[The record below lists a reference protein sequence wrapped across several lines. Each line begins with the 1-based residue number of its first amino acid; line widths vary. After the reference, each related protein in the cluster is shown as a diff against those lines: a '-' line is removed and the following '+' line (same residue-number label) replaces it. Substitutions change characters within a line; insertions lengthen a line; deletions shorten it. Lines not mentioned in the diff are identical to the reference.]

1 MTRSLRIAMLAHS
14 TNPRGGV
21 VHALE
26 LSEAL
31 TILGHEVT
39 LLAPDARGTGFF
51 RQTRCNTVAI
61 PVAPANP
68 DLTVMVEQ
76 RIDDYVNYFAK
87 AGTRD
92 FDLFHA
98 HDGISGNALATLK
111 EQGCLDGFA
120 RTVHHIDQFIDPQL
134 MRLQARSITAADLHF
149 TVSRKWQ
156 SILAGEFGLTADVV
170 GNGVNCAR
178 YAPEGDCRDERL
190 RQKLD
195 LGQGPILLSVG
206 GIEER
211 KNTLNILE
219 AFLQLHRLHPGAQ
232 LVVAGGVSLLD
243 HHSYQ
248 LKFRAR
254 LRAAGIPA
262 SNVHLAG
269 PIDDE
274 DMPALFRLA
283 DVLVFASLKEGFGL
297 VVLEAMASGT
307 PVVVSAIEPFTEY
320 LRDESVVWCDP
331 NRAGT
336 IADAMVIALEPSI
349 RQRLIAHG
357 LDLVARHDWAKVARA
372 HLPAYQRRLEIAH
385 A

>member
-1 MTRSLRIAMLAHS
+1 MTRSLRIAILAHS

-26 LSEAL
+26 LAEAL
-31 TILGHEVT
+31 TALGHDIT
-39 LLAPDARGTGFF
+39 LHAPDARGAGFF
-51 RQTRCNTVAI
+51 RPTRCNTVAI
-61 PVAPANP
+61 PVAPAKP
-68 DLTVMVEQ
+68 DMTAMVEQ
-76 RIDDYVNYFAK
+76 RIDDYVDYFTI
-87 AGTRD
+87 AGTRG

-111 EQGCLDGFA
+111 GQGRIDGFA
-120 RTVHHIDQFIDPQL
+120 RTVHHIDQFADKQL
-134 MRLQARSITAADLHF
+134 MRLQVRSITAASLHF
-149 TVSRKWQ
+149 TVSKKWQ
-156 SILAGEFGLTADVV
+156 SILADDMGLAAEIV
-170 GNGVNCAR
+170 GNGVNHAR
-178 YAPEGDCRDERL
+178 YTAIRDSRDEKL
-190 RQKLD
+190 RQKLG
-195 LGQGPILLSVG
+195 LGQGAILLSVG

-219 AFLQLHRLHPGAQ
+219 AFLQLQRLHAEAQ
-232 LVVAGGVSLLD
+232 LVIAGGASLLD

-248 LKFRAR
+248 LRFRAR
-254 LRAAGIPA
+254 LQAAGVA
-262 SNVHLAG
+262 AANVHLAG

-307 PVVVSAIEPFTEY
+307 PVVASAIEPFTEY
-320 LRDESVVWCDP
+320 LCDEDVVWCDP

-336 IADAMVIALEPSI
+336 IADAMAIALEPSI
-349 RQRLIAHG
+349 RQKLIVHG
-357 LDLVARHDWAKVARA
+357 FDVARRHDWVKVARA
-372 HLPAYQRRLEIAH
+372 HVPGYQRRLETAH

>member
-1 MTRSLRIAMLAHS
+1 MTRSLRIALLAHA

-21 VHALE
+21 AHAVE

-31 TILGHEVT
+31 TALGHEVT
-39 LLAPDARGTGFF
+39 LHAPDARGTGFF
-51 RQTRCNTVAI
+51 RRTCCDTVAI
-61 PVAPANP
+61 PVAPVEP
-68 DLTVMVEQ
+68 DMTAMVEQ
-76 RIDDYVNYFAK
+76 RIDDYVSYFAK
-87 AGTRD
+87 ARMRD

-111 EQGCLDGFA
+111 EKGRIDGFA
-120 RTVHHIDQFIDPQL
+120 RTVHHIDQFIDPRL
-134 MRLQARSITAADLHF
+134 LRLQARSITAADLHF
-149 TVSRKWQ
+149 TVSKKWQ
-156 SILAGEFGLTADVV
+156 SILDTDMGLAADIV
-170 GNGVNCAR
+170 GNGVNRAR
-178 YAPEGDCRDERL
+178 YTPRSDSRDEML
-190 RQKLD
+190 LQKLD
-195 LGQGPILLSVG
+195 LGRGPILLSVG

-211 KNTLNILE
+211 KNTLTILE
-219 AFLQLHRLHPGAQ
+219 AFLQLQRLHPDAQ

-248 LKFRAR
+248 MKFGAR
-254 LRAAGIPA
+254 LQAAGVA
-262 SNVHLAG
+262 AANVHLTG

-320 LRDESVVWCDP
+320 LCDEDVVWCDP
-331 NRAGT
+331 ARAGT
-336 IADAMVIALEPSI
+336 IADAMAIALEPSI
-349 RQRLIAHG
+349 RQKLIAHG
-357 LDLVARHDWAKVARA
+357 FDVACRHNWSNVARA
-372 HLPAYQRRLEIAH
+372 HVPAYRRRLEIAH

>member
-1 MTRSLRIAMLAHS
+1 MTHSLRIAMLAHS

-26 LSEAL
+26 LAEAL
-31 TILGHEVT
+31 TALGHEVT
-39 LLAPDARGTGFF
+39 LHASDARGTGFF
-51 RQTRCNTVAI
+51 RQTRCDAVAI
-61 PVAPANP
+61 PVAPAKP
-68 DLTVMVEQ
+68 DMTAMVEQ
-76 RIDDYVNYFAK
+76 RINDYVAYFAK
-87 AGTRD
+87 AGTRG

-111 EQGCLDGFA
+111 GQGRIDGFA
-120 RTVHHIDQFIDPQL
+120 RTVHHIDQFADSQL

-149 TVSRKWQ
+149 TVSKKWQ
-156 SILAGEFGLTADVV
+156 SILTDDMGLAADIV
-170 GNGVNCAR
+170 GNGVNRAR
-178 YAPEGDCRDERL
+178 YTPIRDSRDEKL

-195 LGQGPILLSVG
+195 LGQGPILLTVG

-219 AFLQLHRLHPGAQ
+219 AFFQLQRLYPDAQ

-248 LKFRAR
+248 MKFKAR
-254 LRAAGIPA
+254 LRAGGVSAA
-262 SNVHLAG
+262 NVRLAG
-269 PIDDE
+269 PINDE

-307 PVVVSAIEPFTEY
+307 PVVASAIEPFTEY
-320 LRDESVVWCDP
+320 LCDEDVVWCDP

-336 IADAMVIALEPSI
+336 IADAMAIALEPSI

-357 LDLVARHDWAKVARA
+357 FDVAARHDWAKVARA
-372 HLPAYQRRLEIAH
+372 HIPAYQRRLEITH

>member
-1 MTRSLRIAMLAHS
+1 MTRSFRIAMLAHS

-31 TILGHEVT
+31 TALGHEVT
-39 LLAPDARGTGFF
+39 LHAPDARGTGFF
-51 RQTRCNTVAI
+51 RPTRCNVVAI
-61 PVAPANP
+61 PVAPDKP
-68 DLTVMVEQ
+68 DMTAMVEQ
-76 RIDDYVNYFAK
+76 RIDDYVGYFAK
-87 AGTRD
+87 AGTRG
-92 FDLFHA
+92 FDLFHS

-111 EQGCLDGFA
+111 EQGSLDGFA
-120 RTVHHIDQFIDPQL
+120 RTVHHTDQFVDPRL

-156 SILAGEFGLTADVV
+156 SILADDMGLVAEIV
-170 GNGVNCAR
+170 GNGVNRAR
-178 YAPEGDCRDERL
+178 YTPRGDSRDEQL

-219 AFLQLHRLHPGAQ
+219 AFLQLQRVQPDAQ
-232 LVVAGGVSLLD
+232 LVLAGGISLLD
-243 HHSYQ
+243 HRSYQ
-248 LKFRAR
+248 TKFRAR
-254 LRAAGIPA
+254 LRAAGIA
-262 SNVHLAG
+262 ANVRLAG

-307 PVVVSAIEPFTEY
+307 PVIASAIEPFTEY
-320 LRDESVVWCDP
+320 LCDEDVVWCDP
-331 NRAGT
+331 RRVGT
-336 IADAMVIALEPSI
+336 IADAMVIALDPSI
-349 RQRLIAHG
+349 QQRLIAHG
-357 LDLVARHDWAKVARA
+357 LDLVARHDWAKVAQS
-372 HLPAYQRRLEIAH
+372 HLPAYQRHLEMAH